1 MLELTFGEQVKIIL
15 SRKGMTIKEL
25 AEKIEKQTGKKMSR
39 QNLTQRLGRDNF
51 QEQDMRMI
59 AKILECPFYLDILE
73 EHEDRTEKPV
83 KEQKAAEPEQKAAP
97 ARAEERDITIGE
109 LVDIHKEL
117 DAIEKKKS
125 KKKAKKVVE
134 ENPEYVQETI
144 FDFFVNEP
152 AAEPEELV
160 TEEPEAAAEPEVG
173 VEPEAEVE
181 PEAKVE
187 PQEAVEETAVE
198 ESAVEPEPEDGQ
210 VEEPAVEIEE
220 EPLYEET
227 EPAYE
232 EAEPEYAEEPAYE
245 EAEPAYEEA
254 EPEYAEEPAY
264 EEAEPEYEEE
274 PAYEEA
280 EPEYE
285 EEPAYEETEP
295 EYEEEPVTEP
305 EVEEPEVAEP
315 EPKKTEPEKKA
326 HGWRAFFGI
335 HKKHEEPVKEEK
347 EEEKP
352 EIQYHEFD
360 YSEDGESGELAEEF
374 LPDEPEE
381 AETYAAETETAAYEN
396 AEQLNT
402 NYDAGYQNRYAQE
415 NEEDLFTSTE
425 EDLEKGEL
433 NPYTGHEYESNSVR
447 MHPNRIGYVQ
457 VYDRGT
463 HQWTDMT
470 EWAFLGYQ
478 ERKKALLGKDYE
490 PPIYLD

>member
-83 KEQKAAEPEQKAAP
+83 KEQKAAEPEQKEAP
-97 ARAEERDITIGE
+97 TRAEERDITIGE

-144 FDFFVNEP
+144 FDFFVNEK
-152 AAEPEELV
+152 
-160 TEEPEAAAEPEVG
+160 AAEPEV
-173 VEPEAEVE
+173 EAEAEVE
-181 PEAKVE
+181 AE
-187 PQEAVEETAVE
+187 PV
-198 ESAVEPEPEDGQ
+198 
-210 VEEPAVEIEE
+210 
-220 EPLYEET
+220 
-227 EPAYE
+227 YE
-232 EAEPEYAEEPAYE
+232 EAEPEYAEEPE
-245 EAEPAYEEA
+245 VEA
-254 EPEYAEEPAY
+254 EPEYAQEPAY

-274 PAYEEA
+274 LEVE
-280 EPEYE
+280 
-285 EEPAYEETEP
+285 
-295 EYEEEPVTEP
+295 EP
-305 EVEEPEVAEP
+305 EVEEPEVEEP
-315 EPKKTEPEKKA
+315 EPKKTETEKKA

-381 AETYAAETETAAYEN
+381 AETYAAETEAAAYEN

-402 NYDAGYQNRYAQE
+402 NYDAGHQNRYAQE

>member
-83 KEQKAAEPEQKAAP
+83 KEQKATEPEQKEAP
-97 ARAEERDITIGE
+97 TRAEERDITIGE

-144 FDFFVNEP
+144 FDFFVNEK
-152 AAEPEELV
+152 A
-160 TEEPEAAAEPEVG
+160 EEPEVEAEAEVEAEPEV
-173 VEPEAEVE
+173 EAEAEVE
-181 PEAKVE
+181 
-187 PQEAVEETAVE
+187 T
-198 ESAVEPEPEDGQ
+198 EPE
-210 VEEPAVEIEE
+210 VEAEAEV
-220 EPLYEET
+220 
-227 EPAYE
+227 
-232 EAEPEYAEEPAYE
+232 EAEPV
-245 EAEPAYEEA
+245 YEEA

-274 PAYEEA
+274 P
-280 EPEYE
+280 
-285 EEPAYEETEP
+285 
-295 EYEEEPVTEP
+295 VTEP
-305 EVEEPEVAEP
+305 EVEEPEVEEP
-315 EPKKTEPEKKA
+315 EPKKTETEKKA

-402 NYDAGYQNRYAQE
+402 NYDAGHQNRYAQE

>member
-83 KEQKAAEPEQKAAP
+83 KEQKAAEPEQKEAP
-97 ARAEERDITIGE
+97 TRAEERDITIGE

-144 FDFFVNEP
+144 FDFFVNEK
-152 AAEPEELV
+152 
-160 TEEPEAAAEPEVG
+160 AAEPEV
-173 VEPEAEVE
+173 EAEAEVE
-181 PEAKVE
+181 AE
-187 PQEAVEETAVE
+187 PV
-198 ESAVEPEPEDGQ
+198 
-210 VEEPAVEIEE
+210 
-220 EPLYEET
+220 
-227 EPAYE
+227 YE
-232 EAEPEYAEEPAYE
+232 EAEPEYAEEPVYE
-245 EAEPAYEEA
+245 EAEPEVEAEPVYEEAEPEYAEEPVYEEA

-274 PAYEEA
+274 LEVE
-280 EPEYE
+280 
-285 EEPAYEETEP
+285 
-295 EYEEEPVTEP
+295 EP
-305 EVEEPEVAEP
+305 EVEEPEVEEP
-315 EPKKTEPEKKA
+315 EPKKTETEKKA

-402 NYDAGYQNRYAQE
+402 NYDAGHQNRYAQE

-457 VYDRGT
+457 VYDRGS

>member
-83 KEQKAAEPEQKAAP
+83 KEQKAAEPEQKEAP
-97 ARAEERDITIGE
+97 TRAEERDITIGE

-144 FDFFVNEP
+144 FDFFVNEK
-152 AAEPEELV
+152 
-160 TEEPEAAAEPEVG
+160 AAAPEV
-173 VEPEAEVE
+173 EAEAEVE
-181 PEAKVE
+181 
-187 PQEAVEETAVE
+187 
-198 ESAVEPEPEDGQ
+198 
-210 VEEPAVEIEE
+210 
-220 EPLYEET
+220 
-227 EPAYE
+227 
-232 EAEPEYAEEPAYE
+232 AEPV
-245 EAEPAYEEA
+245 
-254 EPEYAEEPAY
+254 Y

-274 PAYEEA
+274 LEVE
-280 EPEYE
+280 
-285 EEPAYEETEP
+285 
-295 EYEEEPVTEP
+295 EP
-305 EVEEPEVAEP
+305 EVEEPEVEEP
-315 EPKKTEPEKKA
+315 EPKKTETEKKA

-402 NYDAGYQNRYAQE
+402 NYDAGHQNRYAQE

-457 VYDRGT
+457 VYDRGS

>member
-83 KEQKAAEPEQKAAP
+83 KEQKVAEPEQKEAP
-97 ARAEERDITIGE
+97 TRAEERDITIGE

-144 FDFFVNEP
+144 FDFFVNEK
-152 AAEPEELV
+152 
-160 TEEPEAAAEPEVG
+160 AAEPEV
-173 VEPEAEVE
+173 EAEAEVE
-181 PEAKVE
+181 AE
-187 PQEAVEETAVE
+187 PV
-198 ESAVEPEPEDGQ
+198 
-210 VEEPAVEIEE
+210 
-220 EPLYEET
+220 
-227 EPAYE
+227 YE
-232 EAEPEYAEEPAYE
+232 EAEPEYAEEPE
-245 EAEPAYEEA
+245 VEA

-274 PAYEEA
+274 LEVE
-280 EPEYE
+280 
-285 EEPAYEETEP
+285 
-295 EYEEEPVTEP
+295 EP
-305 EVEEPEVAEP
+305 EVEEPEVEEP
-315 EPKKTEPEKKA
+315 EPKKTETEKKA

-402 NYDAGYQNRYAQE
+402 NYDAGHQNRYAQE

>member
-83 KEQKAAEPEQKAAP
+83 KEQKAAEPEQKEAP
-97 ARAEERDITIGE
+97 TRAEERDITIGE

-144 FDFFVNEP
+144 FDFFVNEK
-152 AAEPEELV
+152 
-160 TEEPEAAAEPEVG
+160 AAEPEV
-173 VEPEAEVE
+173 EAEAEVE
-181 PEAKVE
+181 AE
-187 PQEAVEETAVE
+187 PV
-198 ESAVEPEPEDGQ
+198 
-210 VEEPAVEIEE
+210 
-220 EPLYEET
+220 
-227 EPAYE
+227 YE
-232 EAEPEYAEEPAYE
+232 EAEPEYAEEPE
-245 EAEPAYEEA
+245 VEAEPEYAEEPVYEEA

-274 PAYEEA
+274 SVYEEA

-285 EEPAYEETEP
+285 EELEVE
-295 EYEEEPVTEP
+295 EP
-305 EVEEPEVAEP
+305 EVEEPE
-315 EPKKTEPEKKA
+315 PKKTETEKKA

-402 NYDAGYQNRYAQE
+402 NYDAGHQNRYAQE

-457 VYDRGT
+457 VYDRGS

>member
-83 KEQKAAEPEQKAAP
+83 KEQKAAEPEQKEAP
-97 ARAEERDITIGE
+97 TRAEERDITIGE

-144 FDFFVNEP
+144 FDFFVNEK
-152 AAEPEELV
+152 
-160 TEEPEAAAEPEVG
+160 AAEPEV
-173 VEPEAEVE
+173 EAEAEVE
-181 PEAKVE
+181 AE
-187 PQEAVEETAVE
+187 PV
-198 ESAVEPEPEDGQ
+198 
-210 VEEPAVEIEE
+210 
-220 EPLYEET
+220 
-227 EPAYE
+227 YE
-232 EAEPEYAEEPAYE
+232 EAEPEYAEEPE
-245 EAEPAYEEA
+245 VEA

-274 PAYEEA
+274 SVYEE
-280 EPEYE
+280 
-285 EEPAYEETEP
+285 
-295 EYEEEPVTEP
+295 EP
-305 EVEEPEVAEP
+305 EVEEPKVEEP
-315 EPKKTEPEKKA
+315 EPKKTETEKKA

-396 AEQLNT
+396 AERLNT

>member
-83 KEQKAAEPEQKAAP
+83 KEQKATEPEQKEAP
-97 ARAEERDITIGE
+97 TRAEERDITIGE

-144 FDFFVNEP
+144 FDFFVNEK
-152 AAEPEELV
+152 A
-160 TEEPEAAAEPEVG
+160 EEPEVEAEAEVEAEPEV
-173 VEPEAEVE
+173 EAEAEVE
-181 PEAKVE
+181 A
-187 PQEAVEETAVE
+187 
-198 ESAVEPEPEDGQ
+198 EPE
-210 VEEPAVEIEE
+210 VEAEAEV
-220 EPLYEET
+220 ET
-227 EPAYE
+227 EPEVEAEPVYE
-232 EAEPEYAEEPAYE
+232 EAEPEYAEEPV
-245 EAEPAYEEA
+245 YEEA

-264 EEAEPEYEEE
+264 EEAEPEYAEE
-274 PAYEEA
+274 PAYEEV

-285 EEPAYEETEP
+285 EEPAYEEAEP

-305 EVEEPEVAEP
+305 EVEEPEVEEP
-315 EPKKTEPEKKA
+315 EPKKTETEKKA

-402 NYDAGYQNRYAQE
+402 NYDAGHQNRYAQE

>member
-1 MLELTFGEQVKIIL
+1 ME
-15 SRKGMTIKEL
+15 
-25 AEKIEKQTGKKMSR
+25 
-39 QNLTQRLGRDNF
+39 
-51 QEQDMRMI
+51 
-59 AKILECPFYLDILE
+59 
-73 EHEDRTEKPV
+73 
-83 KEQKAAEPEQKAAP
+83 AEP
-97 ARAEERDITIGE
+97 
-109 LVDIHKEL
+109 V
-117 DAIEKKKS
+117 
-125 KKKAKKVVE
+125 
-134 ENPEYVQETI
+134 
-144 FDFFVNEP
+144 
-152 AAEPEELV
+152 
-160 TEEPEAAAEPEVG
+160 
-173 VEPEAEVE
+173 
-181 PEAKVE
+181 
-187 PQEAVEETAVE
+187 
-198 ESAVEPEPEDGQ
+198 
-210 VEEPAVEIEE
+210 
-220 EPLYEET
+220 
-227 EPAYE
+227 YE
-232 EAEPEYAEEPAYE
+232 EAEPEYAEEPEVEAEPEYAEEPVYE
-245 EAEPAYEEA
+245 EAEPEYEEEPEVEE

-274 PAYEEA
+274 PV
-280 EPEYE
+280 
-285 EEPAYEETEP
+285 TEP
-295 EYEEEPVTEP
+295 EEEQVEEP
-305 EVEEPEVAEP
+305 EVEEPE
-315 EPKKTEPEKKA
+315 PKKTETEKKA

-381 AETYAAETETAAYEN
+381 AETYAAETEAAAYEN

-402 NYDAGYQNRYAQE
+402 NYDAGHQNRYAQE

-433 NPYTGHEYESNSVR
+433 NPYTGHEYETNSVR

>member
-83 KEQKAAEPEQKAAP
+83 KEQKAAEPEQKEAP
-97 ARAEERDITIGE
+97 TRAEERDITIGE

-144 FDFFVNEP
+144 FDFFVNEK
-152 AAEPEELV
+152 A
-160 TEEPEAAAEPEVG
+160 EEPEVEAEAEVEAEPEV
-173 VEPEAEVE
+173 EAEAEV
-181 PEAKVE
+181 
-187 PQEAVEETAVE
+187 
-198 ESAVEPEPEDGQ
+198 
-210 VEEPAVEIEE
+210 
-220 EPLYEET
+220 
-227 EPAYE
+227 
-232 EAEPEYAEEPAYE
+232 EAEPEYAEEAEVEAEPEYAE
-245 EAEPAYEEA
+245 EAEVEA

-274 PAYEEA
+274 P
-280 EPEYE
+280 
-285 EEPAYEETEP
+285 
-295 EYEEEPVTEP
+295 VTEP
-305 EVEEPEVAEP
+305 EVEEPEVEEP
-315 EPKKTEPEKKA
+315 EPKKTETEKKA

-335 HKKHEEPVKEEK
+335 HKKHEEPAKEEK

>member
-83 KEQKAAEPEQKAAP
+83 KEQKAAEPEQKEAP
-97 ARAEERDITIGE
+97 TRAEERDITIGE

-144 FDFFVNEP
+144 FDFFVNEK
-152 AAEPEELV
+152 E
-160 TEEPEAAAEPEVG
+160 EEPEVEAEPAIE
-173 VEPEAEVE
+173 
-181 PEAKVE
+181 K
-187 PQEAVEETAVE
+187 
-198 ESAVEPEPEDGQ
+198 
-210 VEEPAVEIEE
+210 EE
-220 EPLYEET
+220 EPEYEE
-227 EPAYE
+227 EPVYE
-232 EAEPEYAEEPAYE
+232 EEEPEYAEEPVYEEEEPEYEEEPAYE
-245 EAEPAYEEA
+245 EEPEYAEEPAYEEA

-274 PAYEEA
+274 PV
-280 EPEYE
+280 
-285 EEPAYEETEP
+285 TEP
-295 EYEEEPVTEP
+295 EEEEP
-305 EVEEPEVAEP
+305 EVEEPEVEEP
-315 EPKKTEPEKKA
+315 EPKKTETEKKA

-402 NYDAGYQNRYAQE
+402 NYDAGHQNRYAQE

-457 VYDRGT
+457 VYDRGS

>member
-83 KEQKAAEPEQKAAP
+83 KEQKATEPEQKEAST
-97 ARAEERDITIGE
+97 RAEERDITIGE

-144 FDFFVNEP
+144 FDFFVNEK
-152 AAEPEELV
+152 A
-160 TEEPEAAAEPEVG
+160 EEPE
-173 VEPEAEVE
+173 
-181 PEAKVE
+181 
-187 PQEAVEETAVE
+187 VEEEPVY
-198 ESAVEPEPEDGQ
+198 EPEPEEEQ
-210 VEEPAVEIEE
+210 VEEPAIEIEE
-220 EPLYEET
+220 
-227 EPAYE
+227 
-232 EAEPEYAEEPAYE
+232 
-245 EAEPAYEEA
+245 

-274 PAYEEA
+274 SVYEE
-280 EPEYE
+280 
-285 EEPAYEETEP
+285 
-295 EYEEEPVTEP
+295 EP
-305 EVEEPEVAEP
+305 EVEEPEVEEPKVEEP
-315 EPKKTEPEKKA
+315 EPKKTETEKKA

-396 AEQLNT
+396 AERLNT

>member
-83 KEQKAAEPEQKAAP
+83 KEQKATEPEQKAAP

-144 FDFFVNEP
+144 FDFFVNEK
-152 AAEPEELV
+152 A
-160 TEEPEAAAEPEVG
+160 EEPEVEAEPAYEKAEE
-173 VEPEAEVE
+173 EPAY
-181 PEAKVE
+181 
-187 PQEAVEETAVE
+187 
-198 ESAVEPEPEDGQ
+198 EPEPEEGQ
-210 VEEPAVEIEE
+210 VEEPAIEIEE
-220 EPLYEET
+220 EPLYE

-232 EAEPEYAEEPAYE
+232 EAEPEYAEEPTYE
-245 EAEPAYEEA
+245 EAEPEESATEPVYEETEPEYAEEPAYEEA

-274 PAYEEA
+274 P
-280 EPEYE
+280 
-285 EEPAYEETEP
+285 
-295 EYEEEPVTEP
+295 VTEP
-305 EVEEPEVAEP
+305 EVEEPEVEEP
-315 EPKKTEPEKKA
+315 EPKKTETEKKA

-402 NYDAGYQNRYAQE
+402 NYDAGHQNRYAQE

>member
-83 KEQKAAEPEQKAAP
+83 KEQKAAEPEQKEAST
-97 ARAEERDITIGE
+97 RAEERDITIGE

-134 ENPEYVQETI
+134 ENPVEAEAEVEA
-144 FDFFVNEP
+144 EP
-152 AAEPEELV
+152 EVEAEAEVEAEPEEEAEPV
-160 TEEPEAAAEPEVG
+160 YEEAEPEYEEEPE
-173 VEPEAEVE
+173 
-181 PEAKVE
+181 
-187 PQEAVEETAVE
+187 
-198 ESAVEPEPEDGQ
+198 
-210 VEEPAVEIEE
+210 VEEPEYAE
-220 EPLYEET
+220 EPV
-227 EPAYE
+227 YE
-232 EAEPEYAEEPAYE
+232 EAEPEYAEEPE
-245 EAEPAYEEA
+245 VE

-274 PAYEEA
+274 P
-280 EPEYE
+280 
-285 EEPAYEETEP
+285 
-295 EYEEEPVTEP
+295 
-305 EVEEPEVAEP
+305 EVEEP
-315 EPKKTEPEKKA
+315 EPKKTETEKKA

-335 HKKHEEPVKEEK
+335 HKKHEEPVK
-347 EEEKP
+347 EEKP

-402 NYDAGYQNRYAQE
+402 NYDAGHQNRYAQE

>member
-83 KEQKAAEPEQKAAP
+83 KEQKAAEPEQKEAP
-97 ARAEERDITIGE
+97 TRAEERDITIGE

-144 FDFFVNEP
+144 FDFFVNEK
-152 AAEPEELV
+152 A
-160 TEEPEAAAEPEVG
+160 EEPEVEAEAEVEAEPEV
-173 VEPEAEVE
+173 EAEAEVE
-181 PEAKVE
+181 A
-187 PQEAVEETAVE
+187 
-198 ESAVEPEPEDGQ
+198 EPEVEAEAEVEAEPE
-210 VEEPAVEIEE
+210 VEAEAEVETEPEVEA
-220 EPLYEET
+220 

-232 EAEPEYAEEPAYE
+232 EAEPKYAEEPT
-245 EAEPAYEEA
+245 YEEA

-274 PAYEEA
+274 P
-280 EPEYE
+280 
-285 EEPAYEETEP
+285 
-295 EYEEEPVTEP
+295 VTEP
-305 EVEEPEVAEP
+305 EVEEPEVEEP
-315 EPKKTEPEKKA
+315 EPKKTETEKKA

-402 NYDAGYQNRYAQE
+402 NYDAGHQNRYAQE

>member
-73 EHEDRTEKPV
+73 EHEDRTEKPA
-83 KEQKAAEPEQKAAP
+83 KEQKAAEPEQKEAST
-97 ARAEERDITIGE
+97 RAEERDITIGE

-144 FDFFVNEP
+144 FDFFVNEK
-152 AAEPEELV
+152 AEESEV
-160 TEEPEAAAEPEVG
+160 EEEPEIEEEPVY
-173 VEPEAEVE
+173 
-181 PEAKVE
+181 
-187 PQEAVEETAVE
+187 
-198 ESAVEPEPEDGQ
+198 EPEPEEEQ
-210 VEEPAVEIEE
+210 VEEPAIEIEE
-220 EPLYEET
+220 
-227 EPAYE
+227 
-232 EAEPEYAEEPAYE
+232 
-245 EAEPAYEEA
+245 EPAYEEA

-274 PAYEEA
+274 P
-280 EPEYE
+280 
-285 EEPAYEETEP
+285 
-295 EYEEEPVTEP
+295 VTEP
-305 EVEEPEVAEP
+305 EVEEPEVEEP
-315 EPKKTEPEKKA
+315 EPKKTETEKKA

>member
-73 EHEDRTEKPV
+73 EHEDRTEKPA
-83 KEQKAAEPEQKAAP
+83 KEQKVAEPEQKEAP
-97 ARAEERDITIGE
+97 IRAEERDITIGE

-144 FDFFVNEP
+144 FDFFVNEK
-152 AAEPEELV
+152 A
-160 TEEPEAAAEPEVG
+160 EEPVYEEAEPEVEAEPAIEKEE
-173 VEPEAEVE
+173 EPEYAEE
-181 PEAKVE
+181 PVY
-187 PQEAVEETAVE
+187 
-198 ESAVEPEPEDGQ
+198 EPEPEEEQ
-210 VEEPAVEIEE
+210 VEEPAIEIEE
-220 EPLYEET
+220 EPEYAEE
-227 EPAYE
+227 PVYE
-232 EAEPEYAEEPAYE
+232 EAEPEYAEEPVYEEEEPEYAEEPVYE
-245 EAEPAYEEA
+245 EAEPEYAEEPAYEEA

-274 PAYEEA
+274 P
-280 EPEYE
+280 
-285 EEPAYEETEP
+285 
-295 EYEEEPVTEP
+295 VTEP
-305 EVEEPEVAEP
+305 EVEEPEVEEP
-315 EPKKTEPEKKA
+315 EPKKTETEKKA

-402 NYDAGYQNRYAQE
+402 NYDAGHQNRYAQE

-457 VYDRGT
+457 VYDRGS

>member
-83 KEQKAAEPEQKAAP
+83 KEQKATEPEQKEAST
-97 ARAEERDITIGE
+97 RAEERDITIGE

-144 FDFFVNEP
+144 FDFFVNEK
-152 AAEPEELV
+152 A
-160 TEEPEAAAEPEVG
+160 EEPE
-173 VEPEAEVE
+173 VEAEAEVE
-181 PEAKVE
+181 
-187 PQEAVEETAVE
+187 T
-198 ESAVEPEPEDGQ
+198 EPE
-210 VEEPAVEIEE
+210 VEAEPV
-220 EPLYEET
+220 
-227 EPAYE
+227 YE
-232 EAEPEYAEEPAYE
+232 EAEPEYVEEPV
-245 EAEPAYEEA
+245 YEEA

-274 PAYEEA
+274 PEVE
-280 EPEYE
+280 
-285 EEPAYEETEP
+285 
-295 EYEEEPVTEP
+295 EP
-305 EVEEPEVAEP
+305 EVEEPEVEEP
-315 EPKKTEPEKKA
+315 EPKKTETEKKA

-347 EEEKP
+347 PEEKP

-402 NYDAGYQNRYAQE
+402 NYDAGHQNRYAQE

>member
-83 KEQKAAEPEQKAAP
+83 KEQKAAEPEQKEAP
-97 ARAEERDITIGE
+97 TRAEERDITIGE

-144 FDFFVNEP
+144 FDFFVNEK
-152 AAEPEELV
+152 A
-160 TEEPEAAAEPEVG
+160 EEPEVEAEAEVEAEPEV
-173 VEPEAEVE
+173 EAEAEVE
-181 PEAKVE
+181 A
-187 PQEAVEETAVE
+187 
-198 ESAVEPEPEDGQ
+198 EPEVEAEAEVETEQEVEAEPVYEEAEPEYA
-210 VEEPAVEIEE
+210 EEPV
-220 EPLYEET
+220 
-227 EPAYE
+227 YE

-245 EAEPAYEEA
+245 EAEPEYAEEPAYEEA

-274 PAYEEA
+274 P
-280 EPEYE
+280 
-285 EEPAYEETEP
+285 
-295 EYEEEPVTEP
+295 VTEP
-305 EVEEPEVAEP
+305 EVEEPEVEEP
-315 EPKKTEPEKKA
+315 EPKKTETEKKA

-402 NYDAGYQNRYAQE
+402 NYDAGHQNRYAQE

>member
-83 KEQKAAEPEQKAAP
+83 KEQKAAEQEQKEAP
-97 ARAEERDITIGE
+97 TRAEERDITIGE

-144 FDFFVNEP
+144 FDFFVNEK
-152 AAEPEELV
+152 A
-160 TEEPEAAAEPEVG
+160 EEPEV
-173 VEPEAEVE
+173 EAEVE
-181 PEAKVE
+181 VEAEAEVEAEPEIEEE
-187 PQEAVEETAVE
+187 PVY
-198 ESAVEPEPEDGQ
+198 EPEPEEEQ
-210 VEEPAVEIEE
+210 VEEPAIEIEE
-220 EPLYEET
+220 
-227 EPAYE
+227 
-232 EAEPEYAEEPAYE
+232 
-245 EAEPAYEEA
+245 

-274 PAYEEA
+274 P
-280 EPEYE
+280 
-285 EEPAYEETEP
+285 
-295 EYEEEPVTEP
+295 VTEP
-305 EVEEPEVAEP
+305 EVEEPE
-315 EPKKTEPEKKA
+315 PKKTETEKKA

-347 EEEKP
+347 EKP

-374 LPDEPEE
+374 LPDEPEK

-402 NYDAGYQNRYAQE
+402 NYDAGHQNRYAQE

>member
-83 KEQKAAEPEQKAAP
+83 KEQKAAEPEQKEAP
-97 ARAEERDITIGE
+97 TRAEERDITIGE

-144 FDFFVNEP
+144 FDFFVNEK
-152 AAEPEELV
+152 
-160 TEEPEAAAEPEVG
+160 AAEPEV
-173 VEPEAEVE
+173 EAEAEVE
-181 PEAKVE
+181 AE
-187 PQEAVEETAVE
+187 PV
-198 ESAVEPEPEDGQ
+198 
-210 VEEPAVEIEE
+210 
-220 EPLYEET
+220 
-227 EPAYE
+227 YE
-232 EAEPEYAEEPAYE
+232 EAEPEYAEEPE
-245 EAEPAYEEA
+245 VEAEPEYAEEPVYEEA

-274 PAYEEA
+274 P
-280 EPEYE
+280 
-285 EEPAYEETEP
+285 
-295 EYEEEPVTEP
+295 
-305 EVEEPEVAEP
+305 EVEEPE
-315 EPKKTEPEKKA
+315 PKKAEPEKKA

-402 NYDAGYQNRYAQE
+402 NYDAGHQNRYAQE

-457 VYDRGT
+457 VYDRGS

>member
-83 KEQKAAEPEQKAAP
+83 KEQKAAEPEQKEAP
-97 ARAEERDITIGE
+97 TRAEERDITIGE

-144 FDFFVNEP
+144 FDFFVNEK
-152 AAEPEELV
+152 
-160 TEEPEAAAEPEVG
+160 AAEPEV
-173 VEPEAEVE
+173 EAEAEVE
-181 PEAKVE
+181 AE
-187 PQEAVEETAVE
+187 PV
-198 ESAVEPEPEDGQ
+198 
-210 VEEPAVEIEE
+210 
-220 EPLYEET
+220 
-227 EPAYE
+227 YE
-232 EAEPEYAEEPAYE
+232 EAEPEYAEEPEVEAEPEYAEEPVYE
-245 EAEPAYEEA
+245 EAEPEYAEEPEYEEAEPEVEAEPVYEEAEPEYAEEPEVEA

-274 PAYEEA
+274 LEVE
-280 EPEYE
+280 
-285 EEPAYEETEP
+285 
-295 EYEEEPVTEP
+295 EP
-305 EVEEPEVAEP
+305 EVEEPEVEEP
-315 EPKKTEPEKKA
+315 EPKKTETEKKA

-402 NYDAGYQNRYAQE
+402 NYDAGHQNRYAQE

-457 VYDRGT
+457 VYDRGS

>member
-83 KEQKAAEPEQKAAP
+83 KEQKAAEPEQKEAP
-97 ARAEERDITIGE
+97 TRAEERDITIGE

-144 FDFFVNEP
+144 FDFFVNEK
-152 AAEPEELV
+152 
-160 TEEPEAAAEPEVG
+160 AAEPEV
-173 VEPEAEVE
+173 EAEAEVE
-181 PEAKVE
+181 AE
-187 PQEAVEETAVE
+187 PV
-198 ESAVEPEPEDGQ
+198 
-210 VEEPAVEIEE
+210 
-220 EPLYEET
+220 
-227 EPAYE
+227 YE
-232 EAEPEYAEEPAYE
+232 EAEPEYAEEPE
-245 EAEPAYEEA
+245 VEA

-274 PAYEEA
+274 LEVE
-280 EPEYE
+280 
-285 EEPAYEETEP
+285 
-295 EYEEEPVTEP
+295 EP
-305 EVEEPEVAEP
+305 EVEEPE
-315 EPKKTEPEKKA
+315 PKKTETEKKA

-381 AETYAAETETAAYEN
+381 AETYAAETEAAAYEN

-402 NYDAGYQNRYAQE
+402 NYDAGHQNRYAQE

>member
-83 KEQKAAEPEQKAAP
+83 KEQKAAEPEQKEAP
-97 ARAEERDITIGE
+97 TRAEERDITIGE

-144 FDFFVNEP
+144 FDFFVNEK
-152 AAEPEELV
+152 A
-160 TEEPEAAAEPEVG
+160 EEPEVEAEAEVEAEPEV
-173 VEPEAEVE
+173 EAEAEVE
-181 PEAKVE
+181 AEPVYEEAE
-187 PQEAVEETAVE
+187 PVYEEA
-198 ESAVEPEPEDGQ
+198 EPE
-210 VEEPAVEIEE
+210 VEAEPV
-220 EPLYEET
+220 
-227 EPAYE
+227 YE

-245 EAEPAYEEA
+245 EAEPEYAEEPVYEEAEPEYAEEPVYEEAEPEYAEEPAYEEAEPEYAEEPAYEEA

-274 PAYEEA
+274 PEVE
-280 EPEYE
+280 
-285 EEPAYEETEP
+285 
-295 EYEEEPVTEP
+295 EP
-305 EVEEPEVAEP
+305 EVEEPE
-315 EPKKTEPEKKA
+315 PKKTETEKKA

-402 NYDAGYQNRYAQE
+402 NHDAGYQNRYAQE

>member
-83 KEQKAAEPEQKAAP
+83 KEQKAAEPEQKEAST
-97 ARAEERDITIGE
+97 RAEERDITIGE

-152 AAEPEELV
+152 EAEPEAEAEPEESVTEEPAAEPE
-160 TEEPEAAAEPEVG
+160 TEA
-173 VEPEAEVE
+173 EPEAEAEPAYEEAE
-181 PEAKVE
+181 PEY
-187 PQEAVEETAVE
+187 
-198 ESAVEPEPEDGQ
+198 S
-210 VEEPAVEIEE
+210 EEPAYEEAEPEYSE
-220 EPLYEET
+220 EPAYEEAEPEYEEGPEYAEEPENEE

-232 EAEPEYAEEPAYE
+232 EAEPEYAEEP
-245 EAEPAYEEA
+245 
-254 EPEYAEEPAY
+254 
-264 EEAEPEYEEE
+264 
-274 PAYEEA
+274 
-280 EPEYE
+280 
-285 EEPAYEETEP
+285 
-295 EYEEEPVTEP
+295 
-305 EVEEPEVAEP
+305 EVEEPVKEEP
-315 EPKKTEPEKKA
+315 EPKKAEPEKKA

>member
-73 EHEDRTEKPV
+73 EHEDRTEKPM

-152 AAEPEELV
+152 AELV

-173 VEPEAEVE
+173 VEPEA
-181 PEAKVE
+181 AAE
-187 PQEAVEETAVE
+187 PQEAVEETEVE
-198 ESAVEPEPEDGQ
+198 ESAYEPEPEDGQ

-245 EAEPAYEEA
+245 EAEPEYAEEPSYEEAEPVYEEA
-254 EPEYAEEPAY
+254 EPEYAEEPSY
-264 EEAEPEYEEE
+264 EEA
-274 PAYEEA
+274 
-280 EPEYE
+280 
-285 EEPAYEETEP
+285 EP

-305 EVEEPEVAEP
+305 EVEEP

-396 AEQLNT
+396 AEQLDT

-478 ERKKALLGKDYE
+478 ERKKALLGKDY
-490 PPIYLD
+490 

>member
-83 KEQKAAEPEQKAAP
+83 KEQKAAEPEQKEAP
-97 ARAEERDITIGE
+97 TRAEERDITIGE

-144 FDFFVNEP
+144 FDFFVNEK
-152 AAEPEELV
+152 
-160 TEEPEAAAEPEVG
+160 AAEPEV
-173 VEPEAEVE
+173 EAEAEVE
-181 PEAKVE
+181 AE
-187 PQEAVEETAVE
+187 PV
-198 ESAVEPEPEDGQ
+198 
-210 VEEPAVEIEE
+210 
-220 EPLYEET
+220 
-227 EPAYE
+227 YE
-232 EAEPEYAEEPAYE
+232 EAEPEYAEEPVYE
-245 EAEPAYEEA
+245 EAEPEVEAEPVYEEAEPEYAEEPEVEA

-274 PAYEEA
+274 LEVE
-280 EPEYE
+280 
-285 EEPAYEETEP
+285 
-295 EYEEEPVTEP
+295 EP
-305 EVEEPEVAEP
+305 EVEEPEVEEP
-315 EPKKTEPEKKA
+315 EPKKTETEKKA

-402 NYDAGYQNRYAQE
+402 NYDAGHQNRYAQE

-457 VYDRGT
+457 VYDRGS

>member
-83 KEQKAAEPEQKAAP
+83 KEQKAAEPEQKEAP
-97 ARAEERDITIGE
+97 TRAEERDITIGE

-144 FDFFVNEP
+144 FDFFVNEK
-152 AAEPEELV
+152 V
-160 TEEPEAAAEPEVG
+160 EEPEV
-173 VEPEAEVE
+173 
-181 PEAKVE
+181 
-187 PQEAVEETAVE
+187 
-198 ESAVEPEPEDGQ
+198 
-210 VEEPAVEIEE
+210 
-220 EPLYEET
+220 
-227 EPAYE
+227 

-245 EAEPAYEEA
+245 EV
-254 EPEYAEEPAY
+254 EPEYEEESVY

-274 PAYEEA
+274 PEVE
-280 EPEYE
+280 
-285 EEPAYEETEP
+285 
-295 EYEEEPVTEP
+295 EP
-305 EVEEPEVAEP
+305 EVEEPE
-315 EPKKTEPEKKA
+315 PKKIETEKKA

-347 EEEKP
+347 EKEKP

-402 NYDAGYQNRYAQE
+402 NYDAGHQNRYAQE

-457 VYDRGT
+457 VYDRGS

>member
-83 KEQKAAEPEQKAAP
+83 KEQKAAEPEQKEAP
-97 ARAEERDITIGE
+97 TRAEERDITIGE

-144 FDFFVNEP
+144 FDFFVNEK
-152 AAEPEELV
+152 
-160 TEEPEAAAEPEVG
+160 AAEPEV
-173 VEPEAEVE
+173 EAEAEVE
-181 PEAKVE
+181 
-187 PQEAVEETAVE
+187 
-198 ESAVEPEPEDGQ
+198 
-210 VEEPAVEIEE
+210 
-220 EPLYEET
+220 
-227 EPAYE
+227 
-232 EAEPEYAEEPAYE
+232 AEPV
-245 EAEPAYEEA
+245 YEEA

-274 PAYEEA
+274 LEVE
-280 EPEYE
+280 
-285 EEPAYEETEP
+285 
-295 EYEEEPVTEP
+295 EP
-305 EVEEPEVAEP
+305 EVEEPEVEEP
-315 EPKKTEPEKKA
+315 EPKKTETEKKA

-381 AETYAAETETAAYEN
+381 AETYAAETEAAAYEN

-402 NYDAGYQNRYAQE
+402 NYDAGHQNRYAQE

>member
-83 KEQKAAEPEQKAAP
+83 KEQKAAEPEQKEAP
-97 ARAEERDITIGE
+97 TRAEERDITIGE

-144 FDFFVNEP
+144 FDFFVNEK
-152 AAEPEELV
+152 A
-160 TEEPEAAAEPEVG
+160 EEPEVEAEAEVEAEPEV
-173 VEPEAEVE
+173 EAEAEVE
-181 PEAKVE
+181 AE
-187 PQEAVEETAVE
+187 PV
-198 ESAVEPEPEDGQ
+198 
-210 VEEPAVEIEE
+210 
-220 EPLYEET
+220 
-227 EPAYE
+227 YE
-232 EAEPEYAEEPAYE
+232 EAEPEYAEEPVYE
-245 EAEPAYEEA
+245 EAEPEVEAEPVYEEAEPEYAEEPEVEA

-274 PAYEEA
+274 LEVE
-280 EPEYE
+280 
-285 EEPAYEETEP
+285 
-295 EYEEEPVTEP
+295 EP
-305 EVEEPEVAEP
+305 EVEEPEVEEP
-315 EPKKTEPEKKA
+315 EPKKTETEKKA

-335 HKKHEEPVKEEK
+335 HKKHEESVKEEK

-402 NYDAGYQNRYAQE
+402 NYDAGHQKRYAQE

>member
-73 EHEDRTEKPV
+73 EHEDRTEKPA
-83 KEQKAAEPEQKAAP
+83 KEQKAAEPEQKEAP
-97 ARAEERDITIGE
+97 TRAEERDITIGE

-144 FDFFVNEP
+144 FDFFVNEK
-152 AAEPEELV
+152 A
-160 TEEPEAAAEPEVG
+160 EEPEVEAEPEVG
-173 VEPEAEVE
+173 AEPEIEEE
-181 PEAKVE
+181 PVYDPE
-187 PQEAVEETAVE
+187 PVY
-198 ESAVEPEPEDGQ
+198 EPEPEEEQ
-210 VEEPAVEIEE
+210 VEEPAIEIEKEPEYEE
-220 EPLYEET
+220 EPV
-227 EPAYE
+227 YE
-232 EAEPEYAEEPAYE
+232 EAEPEYAEEPV
-245 EAEPAYEEA
+245 YEEA

-274 PAYEEA
+274 SVYEE
-280 EPEYE
+280 
-285 EEPAYEETEP
+285 
-295 EYEEEPVTEP
+295 EP
-305 EVEEPEVAEP
+305 EVEEPKVEEP
-315 EPKKTEPEKKA
+315 EPKKTETEKKA

-396 AEQLNT
+396 AERLNT

>member
-83 KEQKAAEPEQKAAP
+83 KEQKAAEPEQKEAP
-97 ARAEERDITIGE
+97 TRAEERDITIGE

-144 FDFFVNEP
+144 FDFFVNEK
-152 AAEPEELV
+152 
-160 TEEPEAAAEPEVG
+160 AAEPEV
-173 VEPEAEVE
+173 EAEAEVE
-181 PEAKVE
+181 AEPVYEEA
-187 PQEAVEETAVE
+187 
-198 ESAVEPEPEDGQ
+198 EPEYA
-210 VEEPAVEIEE
+210 EEPEV
-220 EPLYEET
+220 
-227 EPAYE
+227 

-245 EAEPAYEEA
+245 EAEPEYEEELEVEEPEVEEPEVEA

-274 PAYEEA
+274 PVTEA
-280 EPEYE
+280 EVE
-285 EEPAYEETEP
+285 
-295 EYEEEPVTEP
+295 EP
-305 EVEEPEVAEP
+305 EVEEPE
-315 EPKKTEPEKKA
+315 PKKTETEKKA

-402 NYDAGYQNRYAQE
+402 NYDAGHQNRYAQE

-457 VYDRGT
+457 VYDRGS

>member
-83 KEQKAAEPEQKAAP
+83 KEQKAAEPEQKEAP
-97 ARAEERDITIGE
+97 TRAEERDITIGE

-144 FDFFVNEP
+144 FDFFVNAKAEEP
-152 AAEPEELV
+152 EVEAEPEIE
-160 TEEPEAAAEPEVG
+160 EEPVY
-173 VEPEAEVE
+173 
-181 PEAKVE
+181 
-187 PQEAVEETAVE
+187 
-198 ESAVEPEPEDGQ
+198 EPEPEEEQ
-210 VEEPAVEIEE
+210 VEEPAIEI
-220 EPLYEET
+220 
-227 EPAYE
+227 
-232 EAEPEYAEEPAYE
+232 
-245 EAEPAYEEA
+245 
-254 EPEYAEEPAY
+254 
-264 EEAEPEYEEE
+264 EEE

-280 EPEYE
+280 
-285 EEPAYEETEP
+285 EP

-305 EVEEPEVAEP
+305 EVEEPEVEEP
-315 EPKKTEPEKKA
+315 EPKKTETEKKA

-402 NYDAGYQNRYAQE
+402 NYDAGHQNRYAQE

>member
-83 KEQKAAEPEQKAAP
+83 KEQKAAEPEQKEAP
-97 ARAEERDITIGE
+97 TRAEERDITIGE

-144 FDFFVNEP
+144 FDFFVNEK
-152 AAEPEELV
+152 
-160 TEEPEAAAEPEVG
+160 AAEPEV
-173 VEPEAEVE
+173 EAEAEVE
-181 PEAKVE
+181 AE
-187 PQEAVEETAVE
+187 PV
-198 ESAVEPEPEDGQ
+198 
-210 VEEPAVEIEE
+210 
-220 EPLYEET
+220 
-227 EPAYE
+227 YE
-232 EAEPEYAEEPAYE
+232 EAEPEYAEEPE
-245 EAEPAYEEA
+245 VEAA
-254 EPEYAEEPAY
+254 PEYAEEPAY

-274 PAYEEA
+274 LEVE
-280 EPEYE
+280 
-285 EEPAYEETEP
+285 
-295 EYEEEPVTEP
+295 EP
-305 EVEEPEVAEP
+305 EVEEPEVEEP
-315 EPKKTEPEKKA
+315 EPKKTETEKKA

-402 NYDAGYQNRYAQE
+402 NYDAGHQNRYAQE

-457 VYDRGT
+457 VYDRGS